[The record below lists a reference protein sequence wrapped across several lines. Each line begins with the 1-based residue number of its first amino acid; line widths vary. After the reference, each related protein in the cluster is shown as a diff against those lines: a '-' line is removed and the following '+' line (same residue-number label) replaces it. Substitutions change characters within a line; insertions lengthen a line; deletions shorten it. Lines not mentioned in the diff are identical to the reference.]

1 MDYKILQIFKMFL
14 VRDCGF
20 SKRDA
25 KVEVEFFKILE
36 KPMVDVVLR
45 DYIVMKRKGTKHQLN
60 RKERMEIF
68 LSFENAVNHATF

>member
-1 MDYKILQIFKMFL
+1 MFL